1 MRDQREEIRKWSG
14 PGGVLKRTV
23 WWPSCW
29 VSTGNAVSDASY
41 VL

>member
-1 MRDQREEIRKWSG
+1 VIRERGNKEMAG

-23 WWPSCW
+23 WWPGGQ
-29 VSTGNAVSDASY
+29 VGTGSAVSDASC